1 MTLKNAAFVALI
13 GTILLTILL
22 AVSCVVSVAGFL
34 HGVVSAA
41 SMLAALIRV
50 FATLSLAVFFYVFH
64 KAQA

>member
-1 MTLKNAAFVALI
+1 MTLKNGALVALV
-13 GTILLTILL
+13 GTILLTIL
-22 AVSCVVSVAGFL
+22 VSISCIVTVVGFL

-41 SMLAALIRV
+41 AMLAALIRV